1 MSLLSAVR
9 WLSQPVERI
18 DDLLSNGQLLGQLPS
33 GITGQGLA
41 GFTDLT
47 LLRNAVFTLVLASAL
62 GALIAYH
69 PRTRRTVDRIAEAD
83 AQKALV
89 MYAAI
94 GATTGLMVM
103 KYGIVVGFVI
113 FGIGGLIR
121 FRTEL
126 RSAVMTG
133 LVIFVTLVG
142 LACGLDL
149 PHLAVL
155 ATAFAF
161 VLIAVLDANV
171 TYQVTVKGLTT
182 GSIEAAAR
190 AYAELLAQENC
201 RVLGERKRFSKGSV
215 SLVFRAPHRV
225 TRDRL
230 DHVLTTAIPANL
242 RGALDWEAD

>member
-1 MSLLSAVR
+1 MPLTSVVR
-9 WLSQPVERI
+9 SLSQSIGRI
-18 DDLLSNGQLLGQLPS
+18 DDVVRNGQLLGQLPT

-47 LLRNAVFTLVLASAL
+47 LLRNAVFALVLASAL

-69 PRTRRTVDRIAEAD
+69 PRTRRTVDRIVDAD
-83 AQKALV
+83 AQRALV

-94 GATTGLMVM
+94 GATTGIMVM
-103 KYGIVVGFVI
+103 KYGVVVGFVI

-126 RSAVMTG
+126 RSTMMTG
-133 LVIFVTLVG
+133 RLIFVTLVG

-149 PHLAVL
+149 PHFAVL

-161 VLIAVLDANV
+161 ALIAVQDASV
-171 TYQVTVKGLTT
+171 TYEVTVKGLTT
-182 GSIEAAAR
+182 ATIETAAR
-190 AYAELLAQENC
+190 AYAELLAREDC

-230 DHVLTTAIPANL
+230 DQVLTTAIPAEL